1 MSTKL
6 KALIEKRDA
15 VNARIRQAQNKQKN
29 IDRRADTRRKV
40 LAGAVVLQWAAKD
53 NEFSGQLMKEL
64 GGFLTRDADRV
75 LFGLKPV
82 PPEKT

>member
-53 NEFSGQLMKEL
+53 NEFHERARRLSYA
-64 GGFLTRDADRV
+64 RR
-75 LFGLKPV
+75 
-82 PPEKT
+82 